1 MSKIGIVVEFEAKP
15 GAEGAFEQLIREHA
29 TATLASEPGCLRF
42 EVLHVYGAD
51 DKPLPGRFMVS
62 ELYADMS
69 AVQQHRAMPRL
80 ANVRDAF
87 GPLLANRRL
96 IMGEVVE

>member
-15 GAEGAFEQLIREHA
+15 GAEAAFERLIREHA
-29 TATLASEPGCLRF
+29 TTTLETEPGCLRF
-42 EVLHVYGAD
+42 EVLHVYDAD
-51 DKPLPGRFMVS
+51 DKPLPGRFMVI
-62 ELYADMS
+62 ELYVDMA

-80 ANVRDAF
+80 AKVRDAF

-96 IMGEVVE
+96 IMGEIVE